1 MQTGRDAIAKKRQD
15 AQRRAVSAMT
25 RQAASFASALMDDD
39 DDEDMTDK
47 LPVDNAAA
55 PPPSLEDGAPECI
68 FCREKSGDAMGYLS
82 FIQTSSL
89 MKKAVQKHSDCKE
102 MQSVYRA
109 VAHRGVNIT
118 ANANETSRIVAHI
131 PHGDHILVGSRAGRW
146 MRVVSPTPGWAPIYQ
161 RLAPLPKKQDLM
173 SAVMAGCER
182 YQRLQY
188 EKQASPSPSLEVM
201 LHPVSDLQFNHFGGE
216 RLHGMYAR
224 THWQNSSHFSITD
237 FIIKHPT
244 LNSFLI
250 C

>member
-1 MQTGRDAIAKKRQD
+1 MFNSSVQTSRDAIAKKRQD

-25 RQAASFASALMDDD
+25 KQAASFASALMDDD
-39 DDEDMTDK
+39 DDEDMADK
-47 LPVDNAAA
+47 QPVDSATV
-55 PPPSLEDGAPECI
+55 PPSLEDGAPECI

-118 ANANETSRIVAHI
+118 VNANETSRIVAHI

-216 RLHGMYAR
+216 RLHGTYAR
-224 THWQNSSHFSITD
+224 MSGIG
-237 FIIKHPT
+237 
-244 LNSFLI
+244 LLI
-250 C
+250 F